1 MKYSGENKRSER
13 KANKERLNRKARKN
27 FKKDY
32 RKGRNQTDIERRE
45 KRRQQLE
52 NETEFLNTGTG

>member
-1 MKYSGENKRSER
+1 VKYSGENKRSER